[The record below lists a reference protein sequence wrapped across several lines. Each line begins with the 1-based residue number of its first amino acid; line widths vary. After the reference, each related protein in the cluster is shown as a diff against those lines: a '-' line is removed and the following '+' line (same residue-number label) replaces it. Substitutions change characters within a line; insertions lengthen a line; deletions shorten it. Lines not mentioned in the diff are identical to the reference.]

1 MRVSVLVAH
10 RVTEIYSSSSCAALY
25 TARSTKVVRVN
36 KDCVRVVCGSF
47 ERDDKNKRHRRVAK
61 ILSPLASTKKT
72 FRVTFFEHF
81 FF

>member
-1 MRVSVLVAH
+1 
-10 RVTEIYSSSSCAALY
+10 
-25 TARSTKVVRVN
+25 
-36 KDCVRVVCGSF
+36 VCGSF